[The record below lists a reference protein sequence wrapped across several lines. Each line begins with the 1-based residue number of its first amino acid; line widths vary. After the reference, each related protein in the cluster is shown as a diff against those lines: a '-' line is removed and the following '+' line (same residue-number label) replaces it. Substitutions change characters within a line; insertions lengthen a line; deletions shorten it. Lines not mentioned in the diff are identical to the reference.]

1 VELYNERIRG
11 GNQARI
17 EMKPFRDIYKKDEE
31 KVWSRARERQRKEA
45 FAWKVGIFVMTII
58 SMVGCYAIYWASTL

>member
-1 VELYNERIRG
+1 MELYNERIRG

-58 SMVGCYAIYWASTL
+58 SLVGCYAIYWASTL

>member
-1 VELYNERIRG
+1 MELYNERIRG